1 MKHCGGE
8 NERALLP
15 LFLYRIGIDQ
25 TEDRCT
31 FQRLIVAKWR
41 KQSSETV
48 ASMVLLT
55 VRRADKQE
63 VVTTSG
69 GDLQPSFTLFLTDN
83 IAEIL
88 W

>member
-1 MKHCGGE
+1 MMGRTK
-8 NERALLP
+8 RALLP
-15 LFLYRIGIDQ
+15 LFLYRIGINQ

-41 KQSSETV
+41 KQSSET
-48 ASMVLLT
+48 AGQHGLART
-55 VRRADKQE
+55 RRADKQE